1 MRVGLLNI
9 GDELLAGKILNTNAR
24 DLGLWLGE
32 LGHELVF
39 METIPDGVEALV
51 GTLRHHLEGPSGQ
64 PDPSGHAT
72 AAASCDLLIDM
83 LIVSGGL
90 GPTHDDFTREALA
103 AYLNVP
109 LERNAEATR
118 WLAAFLRIEPEAIGA
133 GQATQLLVPQGVTP
147 LHNTAGTA
155 CGLHFEKNGCGVF
168 VFPGVPR
175 EFRMLFDGYCRPLLG
190 RRDAALLRRRAVTY
204 GLSESRQRDFLRDFK
219 LPEGFRFSSL
229 PNATGVTLALET
241 FAPTSPSSE
250 TERLQGVLDAA
261 WEDLLGRLPQEC
273 IVNRDGT
280 PLVPTV
286 VDLLRRNGATVSV
299 AESCTGGLVG
309 HLLTGVPGS
318 SAVFERGFLTYSDAA
333 KHDLLGV
340 PLEVLHTH
348 GAVSE
353 ETARAMARGCLTAA
367 RSDYAISVT
376 GIAGPDGGT
385 PEKPVGLVYVAVASA
400 RGAQTVECARFL
412 FRQDRIGNRNL
423 SAHSAINQ
431 LRLLILKDL
440 QEI

>member
-39 METIPDGVEALV
+39 METIADGVEALV
-51 GTLRHHLEGPSGQ
+51 GTLRHRLEGSFGSHPE
-64 PDPSGHAT
+64 
-72 AAASCDLLIDM
+72 AASGDRRSRYDLLI
-83 LIVSGGL
+83 LSGGL

-103 AYLNVP
+103 AYLGTA
-109 LERNAEATR
+109 LERNAEATA
-118 WLAAFLRIEPEAIGA
+118 WLAGFLRIAPEQIGE
-133 GQATQLLVPQGVTP
+133 GQATQLLVPKGVTP

-155 CGLHFEKNGCGVF
+155 CGLRFEKNGCAVF

-175 EFRMLFDGYCRPLLG
+175 EFRTLFDAYCKPLLE
-190 RRDAALLRRRAVTY
+190 RRDATLLRRRAVTF

-219 LPEGFRFSSL
+219 IPEGFRYSSL
-229 PNATGVTLALET
+229 PNAAGVTLALET
-241 FAPTSPSSE
+241 FAAPDEST
-250 TERLQGVLDAA
+250 RLEDVLDAA
-261 WEDLLGRLPQEC
+261 WSDLLGRLPPEC

-280 PLVPTV
+280 PLLPTV
-286 VDLLRRNGATVSV
+286 VEMLRGIGATVSV

-309 HLLTGVPGS
+309 HLITGVPGS
-318 SAVFERGFLTYSDAA
+318 SAVFERGFLTYSDDA
-333 KHDLLGV
+333 KRDLLGV
-340 PLEVLHTH
+340 PGEVLQTH

-353 ETARAMARGCLTAA
+353 ETARAMARGCLAAA

-385 PEKPVGLVYVAVASA
+385 PEKPVGLVFVAAASA
-400 RGAQTVECARFL
+400 REPGRVECARFL
-412 FRQDRIGNRNL
+412 FREDRTGNRNL
-423 SAHSAINQ
+423 SAYAAINL

-440 QEI
+440 QEIKK

>member
-1 MRVGLLNI
+1 MRVGLINI

-32 LGHELVF
+32 LGHALVF
-39 METIPDGVEALV
+39 MESIADGVEALV
-51 GTLRHHLEGPSGQ
+51 GTLRHRLEGSFGSQSNSASPKDSG
-64 PDPSGHAT
+64 AY
-72 AAASCDLLIDM
+72 DM
-83 LIVSGGL
+83 LILSGGL

-103 AYLNVP
+103 TYLGAP
-109 LERNAEATR
+109 LERNAEATA
-118 WLAAFLRIEPEAIGA
+118 WLAGFLGIPPEQIGE
-133 GQATQLLVPQGVTP
+133 GQATQLLVPKGVTP
-147 LHNTAGTA
+147 LHNTVGTA
-155 CGLHFEKNGCGVF
+155 CGLRFEKNGCAVF

-175 EFRMLFDGYCRPLLG
+175 EFRTLFNAYCKPLLE
-190 RRDAALLRRRAVTY
+190 RRDATLLRRRAVTF

-219 LPEGFRFSSL
+219 IPDGFSSL
-229 PNATGVTLALET
+229 PNAAGVTLALET
-241 FAPTSPSSE
+241 FAAPEQSA
-250 TERLQGVLDAA
+250 RLQDVLDAT
-261 WEDLLGRLPQEC
+261 WHDLLGRLPPEC

-286 VDLLRRNGATVSV
+286 VEMLRGIGATVSV

-309 HLLTGVPGS
+309 HLITGVPGS
-318 SAVFERGFLTYSDAA
+318 SAVFKRGFLTYSDEA
-333 KHDLLGV
+333 KHELLGV
-340 PLEVLHTH
+340 TDETLKTH

-385 PEKPVGLVYVAVASA
+385 PEKPVGLVYVAVASSKEPE
-400 RGAQTVECARFL
+400 RVECARFL
-412 FRQDRIGNRNL
+412 FREDRAGNRNL
-423 SAHSAINQ
+423 SAHAALNL

-440 QEI
+440 QEK

>member
-51 GTLRHHLEGPSGQ
+51 GTLRHRLGGTSGAPSAGPECG
-64 PDPSGHAT
+64 
-72 AAASCDLLIDM
+72 M
-83 LIVSGGL
+83 LILSGGL

-103 AYLNVP
+103 AWLGAP
-109 LERNAEATR
+109 LERNAEATA
-118 WLAAFLRIEPEAIGA
+118 WLAAFLRIAPEQIGE
-133 GQATQLLVPQGVTP
+133 GQATQLWVPRGVTP

-155 CGLHFEKNGCGVF
+155 CGLHFDHTRPDGSACAVF

-175 EFRMLFDGYCRPLLG
+175 EFRMLFDAYCRPLLE
-190 RRDAALLRRRAVTY
+190 RRDATLLRRRAVTY

-219 LPEGFRFSSL
+219 VPESLRFSSL

-241 FAPTSPSSE
+241 FAPAAE
-250 TERLQGVLDAA
+250 TARLEALLDAT
-261 WEDLLGRLPQEC
+261 WNDLLGRLPQEC

-286 VDLLRRNGATVSV
+286 VELLRRSGATVSV

-309 HLLTGVPGS
+309 HLITGVPGS
-318 SAVFERGFLTYSDAA
+318 SAVFGRGFLTYSDEA
-333 KHDLLGV
+333 KHELLGV
-340 PLEVLHTH
+340 PSEVLQTH

-353 ETARAMARGCLTAA
+353 ETARAMAAGCLAAA

-400 RGAQTVECARFL
+400 RGNRNVECARFA
-412 FRQDRIGNRNL
+412 FREDRNGNRNL
-423 SAHSAINQ
+423 SAYNALNQ

-440 QEI
+440 QEK